1 MKDKGS
7 LTAKDAPLFKAGWR
21 GWDWRASKH
30 EEEGLEG
37 TGKWIAK
44 KLKNEIELDL

>member
-1 MKDKGS
+1 MPSDLWS
-7 LTAKDAPLFKAGWR
+7 EVR
-21 GWDWRASKH
+21 DWRASKH

-37 TGKWIAK
+37 TGKLIAK